1 MRRARE
7 PRFGYT
13 DLPEPQR
20 IALRKAIRLEV
31 VTFVFML
38 TAVAAVFSVMGGSQ
52 AMKAAWIEDMLGL
65 IPPVA
70 FLLAISRARKE
81 PTPDHPY
88 GYHRT
93 VATGHLTAAVALLVM
108 GLFLIEDSAMGLL
121 RQEHPQVGTMQL
133 FGNTVWSGWL
143 MIAVMVYTGVGPF
156 ILARLKLPLSEQ
168 LHDKVL
174 YADAD
179 MQKADWMTA
188 AGTIVGV
195 LGIGVGLWWLDS
207 VAALFIAG
215 SILRDGWKNLRFA
228 SGSLNDQRA
237 RTFDDKSP
245 HPLTYQV
252 DDVLRDLPWI
262 SQSRSRVRDQGH
274 VFHIEAFVRPTDEDV
289 TLERIEEAVTALRN
303 LDWKIHDVVVMPVRD
318 LPEEIPDPGA
328 DQ

>member
-1 MRRARE
+1 MKRLKE

-13 DLPEPQR
+13 DLPERQR
-20 IALRKAIRLEV
+20 AALRKAVRLEI
-31 VTFVFML
+31 VTFGFMV
-38 TAVAAVFSVMGGSQ
+38 TAVIAVFLVMGGSQ

-65 IPPVA
+65 IPPAA
-70 FLLAISRARKE
+70 FLLAISRATKE

-108 GLFLIEDSAMGLL
+108 GLFLIEDSVVGLL
-121 RQEHPQVGTMQL
+121 RQEHAQVGTTQL
-133 FGNTVWSGWL
+133 FGHTMWSGWL

-156 ILARLKLPLSEQ
+156 ILARLKLPLADE

-195 LGIGVGLWWLDS
+195 LGIGVGLWWLDPA
-207 VAALFIAG
+207 AALFIAF
-215 SILRDGWKNLRFA
+215 SIVRDGWKNLRFA

-237 RTFDDKSP
+237 RSFDDKEP
-245 HPLTYQV
+245 HPLTREV
-252 DDVLRDLPWI
+252 DEVLRRFPWVAE
-262 SQSRSRVRDQGH
+262 SRSRVRDQGH
-274 VFHIEAFVRPTDEDV
+274 VFHVEAFVCPRDEDV
-289 TLERIEEAVTALRN
+289 SLDRIEEAVAALRE

-318 LPEEIPDPGA
+318 VPEEIPDPVA